1 METKHYKAITVPI
14 LALCIVFSGAA
25 TAAIANSQLQIFLI
39 GHYFTPGR
47 NGNLQGL
54 CHQRAVSGYG
64 GCQYPKGTFRWIV
77 TLRSQID

>member
-54 CHQRAVSGYG
+54 CH
-64 GCQYPKGTFRWIV
+64 
-77 TLRSQID
+77 